1 MGKAIRAQVRIIL
14 PDIGAFDP
22 MPQTK
27 HPSHAPQLLSSV
39 TVAHLPARPVNAHK
53 GDFGHV
59 LVVGGDLGTGGAVLL
74 SAEAALRCGAGLVSV
89 ATRPEHVSASLARLP
104 ETMCLGVSSA
114 NQLMG
119 VLERASVLVVGP
131 GLGQAAW
138 GRSLLSAVANAE
150 QPQVWDA
157 DALNLLARTPWPC
170 PVAAS
175 SPRIRGGGA
184 AAGYFHR
191 SGTGRPPGRGA
202 QARAPLQ
209 QRLRAQGRRHP
220 GGRPGR
226 ATDAVRTGPPA
237 MAGAG
242 FGDVL
247 TGVLAALLAQ
257 GLDAWQAAGLG
268 VWLHACAGE
277 RLGVKVEAW
286 RPVIWRRS
294 FVSYWRSILRVW
306 HNPVS
311 GR

>member
-27 HPSHAPQLLSSV
+27 HPGSAPQLLSSV
-39 TVAHLPARPVNAHK
+39 TVAHLPARQAHAHK

-89 ATRPEHVSASLARLP
+89 ATRPEHVGASLARLP

-131 GLGQAAW
+131 GLGQGAW
-138 GRSLLSAVANAE
+138 GRSLLSAVANAAR
-150 QPQVWDA
+150 PQVWDA
-157 DALNLLARTPWPC
+157 DALNLLARTPLALP
-170 PVAAS
+170 
-175 SPRIRGGGA
+175 
-184 AAGYFHR
+184 
-191 SGTGRPPGRGA
+191 SGSILTP
-202 QARAPLQ
+202 
-209 QRLRAQGRRHP
+209 HP
-220 GGRPGR
+220 GEAARLLGISTEAVQADRPGVAR
-226 ATDAVRTGPPA
+226 KLARRYASVCVLKGAGTLVADPGGQLARCDRGHPA

-242 FGDVL
+242 LGDVL

-257 GLDAWQAAGLG
+257 GMAAWPAACLG

-277 RLGVKVEAW
+277 RLGVKGRGLAASDLA
-286 RPVIWRRS
+286 PVIRELLEEHS
-294 FVSYWRSILRVW
+294 ACLA
-306 HNPVS
+306 
-311 GR
+311 